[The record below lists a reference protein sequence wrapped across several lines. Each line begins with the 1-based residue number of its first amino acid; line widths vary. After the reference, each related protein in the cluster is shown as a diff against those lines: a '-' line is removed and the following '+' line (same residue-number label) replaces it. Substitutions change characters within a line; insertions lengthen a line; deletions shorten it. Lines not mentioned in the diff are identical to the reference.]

1 VVVVAYNLHIFR
13 GDSWWDGADEPITA
27 EELLAVED
35 VKRVDNISTTNPRT
49 VLSLIVPNLDMYS
62 FGDAIFILE
71 DGMITLA
78 TRNDDAAE
86 IIRPLADALGAIIQG
101 DEGEFY

>member
-1 VVVVAYNLHIFR
+1 MAYNLHIFR
-13 GDSWWDGADEPITA
+13 GDSWWDGTDEPITT
-27 EELLAVED
+27 EELLTIEG
-35 VKRVDNISTTNPRT
+35 VKSADNVSTTNPIT
-49 VLSLIVPNLDMYS
+49 GIPLIVPNIDMYS
-62 FGDAIFILE
+62 FCDAIFMLK

-78 TRNDDAAE
+78 ARNDDAAD